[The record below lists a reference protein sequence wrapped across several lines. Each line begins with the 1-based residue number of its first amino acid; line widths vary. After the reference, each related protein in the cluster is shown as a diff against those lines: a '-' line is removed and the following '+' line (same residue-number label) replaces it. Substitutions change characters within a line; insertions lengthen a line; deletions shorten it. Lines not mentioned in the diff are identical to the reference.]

1 MILKDKEK
9 EKLSNYQ
16 KKYYS
21 KITHITTKKKKK
33 NPKHLINY
41 NTDPLSLYSSSLNG
55 FIYQYK

>member
-21 KITHITTKKKKK
+21 INHTHHYQKKK